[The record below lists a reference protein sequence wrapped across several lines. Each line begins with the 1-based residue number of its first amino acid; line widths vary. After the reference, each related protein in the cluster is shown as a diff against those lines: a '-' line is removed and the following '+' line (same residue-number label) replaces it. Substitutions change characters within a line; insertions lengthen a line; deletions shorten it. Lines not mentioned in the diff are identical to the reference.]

1 MVVDSSIALAWCFAD
16 KRTPFVVSV
25 QGKVVVAGADVPGLW
40 WLELVNGLLVNER
53 RGRLTLEIRH
63 RLVEQFRRLPIR
75 VDEDTW
81 RRARDDT
88 MKLAERFRLTA
99 YDAAYIELALRREL
113 PLVTLDDA
121 MLAAAASLGLDVLT
135 EG

>member
-16 KRTPFVVSV
+16 ERTPFVVSV
-25 QGKVVVAGADVPGLW
+25 QGKVVVEGADVPGLW

-63 RLVEQFRRLPIR
+63 RLVEQFWRLPIR
-75 VDEDTW
+75 VDEETW

-121 MLAAAASLGLDVLT
+121 MLAAAASLGLDVVT